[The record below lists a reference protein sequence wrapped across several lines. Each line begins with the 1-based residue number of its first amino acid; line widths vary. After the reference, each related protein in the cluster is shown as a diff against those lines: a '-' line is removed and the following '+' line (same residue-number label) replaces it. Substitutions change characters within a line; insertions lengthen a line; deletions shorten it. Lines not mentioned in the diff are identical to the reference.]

1 MKLQINTQ
9 KNLWKKFPL
18 IFIKKISL
26 LERDV
31 RIQHGIDPN
40 LNRVSEDYLATYGS
54 SIIDALNAKYE
65 ELNSNKKDYTCPKDT
80 SNNINDSKAGSLGK
94 EIKKKHKILQQK
106 SKVEAND
113 PNAGANSLYIDEK
126 KLIELEKI
134 ATENIHNLSSTI
146 IESGPVNER
155 RCPKGIINQG
165 QPSIYWVFKFFL
177 IIKSKLYYLW

>member
-1 MKLQINTQ
+1 M
-9 KNLWKKFPL
+9 
-18 IFIKKISL
+18 
-26 LERDV
+26 
-31 RIQHGIDPN
+31 
-40 LNRVSEDYLATYGS
+40 
-54 SIIDALNAKYE
+54 
-65 ELNSNKKDYTCPKDT
+65 
-80 SNNINDSKAGSLGK
+80 
-94 EIKKKHKILQQK
+94 QQK

-165 QPSIYWVFKFFL
+165 QPSIY
-177 IIKSKLYYLW
+177 